1 MSGRVI
7 WSCSEKKTHKNP
19 EVSRPMAEDTAIL
32 DFRDLHML
40 CILKNLV
47 ICFYKK
53 EPATLKQCL
62 ATRKSKYLIW
72 RKKPDYLW
80 WFLKNLNAWKSVTNN
95 FLSQENHF
103 LEKY

>member
-53 EPATLKQCL
+53 EPAIKNSKAMPGHEKVKISDL
-62 ATRKSKYLIW
+62 AEEATTIYGDSW
-72 RKKPDYLW
+72 RI
-80 WFLKNLNAWKSVTNN
+80 
-95 FLSQENHF
+95 
-103 LEKY
+103 